1 MDEPGSHDAKGTMTG
16 TKRKKLHDLTHMWNL
31 KKLNIQKHG
40 VEKRSPEVG
49 SWGK

>member
-31 KKLNIQKHG
+31 KKLKTQKHR
-40 VEKRSPEVG
+40 VEKQSLEVE
-49 SWGK
+49 SWGT